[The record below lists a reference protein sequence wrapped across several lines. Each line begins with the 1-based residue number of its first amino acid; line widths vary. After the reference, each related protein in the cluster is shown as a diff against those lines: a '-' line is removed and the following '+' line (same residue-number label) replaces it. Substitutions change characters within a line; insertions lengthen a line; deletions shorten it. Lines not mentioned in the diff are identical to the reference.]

1 MLGYL
6 YDFSPHLINKFQ
18 HIFALKK
25 KLQTYFTIQVGST
38 EILTTRRSF
47 GLEKLGGGHINERFS
62 RRRRDSQGQLIIKVI
77 RKENL

>member
-1 MLGYL
+1 MLDYL

-47 GLEKLGGGHINERFS
+47 GLEKLGGVILMKDFPGGEEIPK
-62 RRRRDSQGQLIIKVI
+62 DSLS
-77 RKENL
+77 

>member
-1 MLGYL
+1 MLDYL

-38 EILTTRRSF
+38 EIRTTRKSF
-47 GLEKLGGGHINERFS
+47 GLEKLGGVILVKDFPGGEEIPK
-62 RRRRDSQGQLIIKVI
+62 DSLS
-77 RKENL
+77 

>member
-38 EILTTRRSF
+38 EILTTRKYF
-47 GLEKLGGGHINERFS
+47 GLEKLGGVILVKDFPGGEEIPK
-62 RRRRDSQGQLIIKVI
+62 DSLS
-77 RKENL
+77 

>member
-47 GLEKLGGGHINERFS
+47 GLEKLGGVILMKDFPGGEEIPK
-62 RRRRDSQGQLIIKVI
+62 DSLS
-77 RKENL
+77 

>member
-38 EILTTRRSF
+38 EILTTRKSF
-47 GLEKLGGGHINERFS
+47 GLEKLGGVILVKDFPGGEEIPK
-62 RRRRDSQGQLIIKVI
+62 DSLS
-77 RKENL
+77 

>member
-38 EILTTRRSF
+38 EILTRRKSF
-47 GLEKLGGGHINERFS
+47 GLEKLGGVILVKDFPGGEEIPK
-62 RRRRDSQGQLIIKVI
+62 DSLS
-77 RKENL
+77 

>member
-38 EILTTRRSF
+38 EILTTRKSF
-47 GLEKLGGGHINERFS
+47 GLEKLGG
-62 RRRRDSQGQLIIKVI
+62 VI
-77 RKENL
+77 LVKDFPGGEEIPKDNLS

>member
-1 MLGYL
+1 MLDYL

-38 EILTTRRSF
+38 EIL
-47 GLEKLGGGHINERFS
+47 E
-62 RRRRDSQGQLIIKVI
+62 
-77 RKENL
+77 ENPLAWRNWGWAY